1 MPISNYHDENKILQ
15 NTIDTLSGD
24 TGITQ
29 LSPGGKARAI
39 LEAFAREQGSLAE
52 SFDLE
57 MAQAFVRTS
66 NGDSLDL
73 IGEIVGIVRLEAQ
86 SAEIDAA
93 HNNIKFYVI
102 SGTFG
107 DINDGVTATVPAGTL
122 LYANQTSIAGS
133 RTTATYRLTAN
144 VDLLPTATEAYVS
157 AVSTQTGTKSTVGI
171 GAINTHGY
179 SDYEDVA
186 NSTLKITNVS
196 GIVGGSNRES
206 DTNFR
211 YRVSNA
217 IVASEAANI
226 IAVRLAA
233 LGVAG
238 VADVTMIPY
247 DRGSGTFT
255 VLIKALYPIVSDAL
269 IEQVQQAINRIK
281 AFGNSGISR
290 APKNVGIQMTVTL
303 RYRTEITEDQK
314 VTLETVVEDEIINY
328 CNNLA
333 IGEEFSTQELIR
345 RILNTSNQIKSIGT
359 SSKPFDDIYIYR
371 DSRLSDNRV
380 KQTLLADYS
389 AHFDE
394 RVIVEQSISSPITV
408 RSE

>member
-39 LEAFAREQGSLAE
+39 LEAFAREHGSVAE
-52 SFDLE
+52 SFDIE

-66 NGDSLDL
+66 SGDNLDL
-73 IGEIVGIVRLEAQ
+73 IGEIVGIVRLEAK

-107 DINDGVTATVPAGTL
+107 DIAGGITKVIPAGTL
-122 LYANQTSIAGS
+122 LYAKQSSIAGNK
-133 RTTATYRLTAN
+133 TTATYRLTST
-144 VDLLPTATEAYVS
+144 VDLLPTSTEAYVS
-157 AVSTQTGTKSTVGI
+157 AISTQTGTKSSVGV
-171 GAINTHGY
+171 GAVNSHSFT
-179 SDYEDVA
+179 DYDDIA
-186 NSTLKITNVS
+186 NDSLKITNVS

-211 YRVSNA
+211 YRISNA
-217 IVASEAANI
+217 ILASESANE

-238 VADVTMIPY
+238 VANVVTIPY
-247 DRGSGTFT
+247 DRGSGTFS
-255 VLIKALYPIVSDAL
+255 VLIKSMYPVVSDAL
-269 IEQVQQAINRIK
+269 VEQVQQAISRVSS
-281 AFGNSGISR
+281 FGNSGIAKS
-290 APKNVGIQMTVTL
+290 PKNVGIQVVITL
-303 RYRTEITEDQK
+303 RYRSKITADQK
-314 VTLETVVEDEIINY
+314 TTLELAVEDEIISY

-333 IGEEFSTQELIR
+333 IGEGFSTQELIR
-345 RILNTSNQIKSIGT
+345 RVLNTSDQIKSIGT
-359 SSKPFDDIYIYR
+359 ASKPFDELYIYR

-389 AHFDE
+389 AYFDE
-394 RVIVEQSISSPITV
+394 RVIIEQSISTPVTV

>member
-1 MPISNYHDENKILQ
+1 M
-15 NTIDTLSGD
+15 DTLSGD

-39 LEAFAREQGSLAE
+39 LEAFAREHGSVAE
-52 SFDLE
+52 SFDIE
-57 MAQAFVRTS
+57 MAQAFVRTAS
-66 NGDSLDL
+66 GDNLDL
-73 IGEIVGIVRLEAQ
+73 IGEIVGIVRLEAK

-107 DINDGVTATVPAGTL
+107 DITGGVTKVIPAGTL
-122 LYANQTSIAGS
+122 LYAKQSSISGS
-133 RTTATYRLTAN
+133 RTTATYRLTSS
-144 VDLLPTATEAYVS
+144 VSLLPTATEAYVS
-157 AVSTQTGTKSTVGI
+157 AISTQTGTKSSVGA
-171 GAINTHGY
+171 GAINAHAFT
-179 SDYEDVA
+179 DYDDVA
-186 NSTLKITNVS
+186 NNSLKITNIS

-211 YRVSNA
+211 YRISNA
-217 IVASEAANI
+217 ILASEAANE

-238 VADVTMIPY
+238 VADVTTIPY
-247 DRGSGTFT
+247 DRGSGTFSI
-255 VLIKALYPIVSDAL
+255 LIKSLYPIVSDAL
-269 IEQVQQAINRIK
+269 IEKVQQAINKVK
-281 AFGNSGISR
+281 AFGNSGIAKS
-290 APKNVGIQMTVTL
+290 PKNVGIQVVVTL
-303 RYRTEITEDQK
+303 RYRSEITADQK
-314 VTLETVVEDEIINY
+314 TTLELSVEDEITSY

-333 IGEEFSTQELIR
+333 IGEGFSTQELTR
-345 RILNTSNQIKSIGT
+345 RILNISNQIKSIGT
-359 SSKPFDDIYIYR
+359 ANKPFDELYIYR
-371 DSRLSDNRV
+371 DSRLSDNRI

-394 RVIVEQSISSPITV
+394 RVIVEQSVSAPVTV